1 MTEAVYS
8 PGLEGVIAG
17 ETGISTVDEGL
28 HYRGYS
34 VEDLASHSD
43 VRGDGLPDPLWRV
56 AQQGG
61 PGGFPRAAG
70 ARCRS
75 AERNHRRVAADS

>member
-1 MTEAVYS
+1 MDMKPGTGPIFNHEANSMSEPVYS

-34 VEDLASHSD
+34 VEDLATHSD
-43 VRGDGLPDPLWRV
+43 FEETAYLLLYG
-56 AQQGG
+56 
-61 PGGFPRAAG
+61 RAAAG
-70 ARCRS
+70 RS
-75 AERNHRRVAADS
+75 AKRVS